1 MPIAYLWFSLAML
14 LCELILS
21 WSMQVTVKIHIHL
34 QGFLKAK
41 QYGTLTFSYEDEPV
55 YWRRIY
61 TTIEASL
68 RTKFFLTVRNTGISN
83 QYPFCYAAHKS
94 HLVRLHVHP
103 KIFASCFGKKPCY
116 FFDADSGEHNCHLV

>member
-1 MPIAYLWFSLAML
+1 MKQHGSKSCSQNSDLTQTMPIAYLWFSLAML

-21 WSMQVTVKIHIHL
+21 WSMQVTVKIHLHL

-68 RTKFFLTVRNTGISN
+68 RTECFKLYATQESPIKI
-83 QYPFCYAAHKS
+83 PFVMQHTN
-94 HLVRLHVHP
+94 L
-103 KIFASCFGKKPCY
+103 IQ
-116 FFDADSGEHNCHLV
+116 